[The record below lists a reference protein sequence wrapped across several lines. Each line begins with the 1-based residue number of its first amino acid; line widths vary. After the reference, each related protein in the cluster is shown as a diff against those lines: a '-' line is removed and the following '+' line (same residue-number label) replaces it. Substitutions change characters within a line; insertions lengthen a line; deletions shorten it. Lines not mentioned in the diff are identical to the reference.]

1 MRGDIIFRLM
11 ISPRA
16 FWGEIARFTAKI
28 RLLLGIV
35 HICLKNSHT
44 IFKKSKEIVAMSY
57 KTPEEKLFEDG
68 VVQICSN
75 CGAALAFGTLGMN
88 GAICPYCNGF
98 LR

>member
-1 MRGDIIFRLM
+1 
-11 ISPRA
+11 
-16 FWGEIARFTAKI
+16 
-28 RLLLGIV
+28 
-35 HICLKNSHT
+35 
-44 IFKKSKEIVAMSY
+44 MSY

-75 CGAALAFGTLGMN
+75 CGAALAFSSLGIN

>member
-1 MRGDIIFRLM
+1 
-11 ISPRA
+11 
-16 FWGEIARFTAKI
+16 
-28 RLLLGIV
+28 
-35 HICLKNSHT
+35 
-44 IFKKSKEIVAMSY
+44 MSY

-75 CGAALAFGTLGMN
+75 CGAALAFGTLGIN